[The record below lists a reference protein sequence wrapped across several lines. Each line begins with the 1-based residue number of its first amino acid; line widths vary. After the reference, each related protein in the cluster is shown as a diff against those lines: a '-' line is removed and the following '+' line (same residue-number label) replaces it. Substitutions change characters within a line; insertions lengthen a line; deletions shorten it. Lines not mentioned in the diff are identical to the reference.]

1 MTSMLDEY
9 NAMSEEKHMEIC
21 HKADELQKK
30 NLGRMKKLTLKQ
42 MCKLVDFLL
51 HRYEDYEEDYSEIVN
66 NTLKILGYCNEFHY
80 NYENNAVICDGGIV
94 QQESEQQK

>member
-30 NLGRMKKLTLKQ
+30 NLGEKLS
-42 MCKLVDFLL
+42 
-51 HRYEDYEEDYSEIVN
+51 EEDKAVADKAAELIARDYGETLRRLAEEDKEDAKYRKSIV
-66 NTLKILGYCNEFHY
+66 K
-80 NYENNAVICDGGIV
+80 
-94 QQESEQQK
+94 